1 MKSNKAFEKVIVS
14 LFMLASLYSAT
25 FADVKRE
32 EIDYGHST
40 EIKGNVPAEIRSFT
54 DQPGIPPVQIQFNS
68 LITGSVGRDEGEGEE
83 LWAVIDSNGI
93 CDKVVISADGRW
105 VAIGYTLN
113 SQRLEVR
120 NAEDGELVFD
130 FEVEEGSS
138 HIDMTADGD
147 WIGYSALDSVWLFTL
162 NSEGDPF
169 FRFSLDGY
177 SPGPIKLTRDGE
189 YFVTTWLD
197 REREEN
203 LVVCFRDADPEPLWT
218 FAAPAQETFGWY
230 GINISRD
237 RSVVAVNGKYR
248 LYLLELETGEPV
260 WEAPT
265 YNTESRIALS
275 EDAAVLAV
283 ASLTGAVI
291 VYVRNQVNGR
301 GYSELWRYRFH
312 GASSSWVSA
321 CDISLDGQTIAAGT
335 LDFYEDHYA
344 GRLALFETFE
354 SSIPLWISAPLGD
367 EISDIVMSENG
378 SIIVASSWGDL
389 NHQTPDLVIH
399 ERYNN
404 EPFYTLSTSGS
415 MRVVSMSDDG
425 STVIVGGKLVH
436 SRQFGRGG
444 RASVVSVDI
453 PGGWIT
459 GRVTDPDDEPLP
471 GVTISAGDNPYTAI
485 TDRDGEYELL
495 IEVDGNRIV
504 EVTAH
509 KIGFMDDRLS
519 DVEVYEGETAAD
531 IDFRLQFADPPPENV
546 RASQG
551 ERNRIIVNWSRY
563 NGEGVRQLT
572 DCPSLLEDDR
582 VSISD
587 EVIPVTA
594 AIGERP
600 VFTGPTPWKAVSA
613 VDPLR
618 STAFRHPQR
627 GDGEQLHATEA
638 QGFNIY
644 RSFLEG
650 GPYSPIGSV
659 DGEDTLYIDETG
671 LFPEHRYYYAVTADF
686 GDGESDYSDEAV
698 GWLDDSFLIWEAE
711 LEPMV
716 DIPQIDGTI
725 NDGEWEGAVVLDI
738 SDIYGYDYPDSA
750 GSVEVRIGL
759 DDDSDRLLLGF
770 SYFVAEQLREGMG
783 VGVYVDDDGS
793 GSWTY
798 ERPGSE
804 GNFWGYWLENA
815 PDLRFRSLSG
825 PPYNSDP
832 YYSFEDPELAFSD
845 DRGYVEIEMALPLG
859 FHDEW
864 EIGLYHPDYTIGLG
878 LFAMQRDENENPL
891 FNGWYPQDMF
901 SIVSF
906 PVQYARIHIPADL
919 IVPPVEPTD
928 VVLERCED
936 NLVLYWTDP
945 EYGIDGDVIE
955 DLAGIYVYRNNELTG
970 IIAPEV
976 ESIVDDDVILGGWY
990 EYSLSGFVLDAE
1002 EHFEGFVT
1010 QPIGMY
1016 ASEDPDLVEIKYDDD
1031 TMELLYVVAFQGEDN
1046 RFAARFD
1053 LDEFDDSIAIYQID
1067 FYAGSIEPIEV
1078 YIAEDDEGVPGRMI
1092 GERFL
1097 TQPYEQSE
1105 IHSFRF
1111 PGIEQPVIVEDPN
1124 WFYSCWVVLDYLP
1137 DSPGAPAIGVDTSQP
1152 NSLRNMYYR
1161 VETGWQSFDR
1171 GQLMIRTFVGQPVS
1185 RTPVEN
1191 DNMPDQ
1197 FRVYQNYP
1205 NPFNGSC
1212 VIPVDIANRSD
1223 VRYELFDLQGRLIFV
1238 RNYGILSPG
1247 ERLFDLNVDFLGTG
1261 VYFIR
1266 FISGKDQD
1274 MIKILLI
1281 R

>member
-1 MKSNKAFEKVIVS
+1 MKSNKIFEKVFVS
-14 LFMLASLYSAT
+14 LFLLTSLYSAT
-25 FADVKRE
+25 FADVKQK
-32 EIDYGHST
+32 EIEYGHST
-40 EIKGNVPAEIRSFT
+40 EIRGNVPAEIRSST
-54 DQPGIPPVQIQFNS
+54 DQPGIPPVQIRFDS
-68 LITGSVGRDEGEGEE
+68 LITGSIGRDEGEGEE
-83 LWAVIDSNGI
+83 LWAVTDSNGI

-113 SQRLEVR
+113 NERLEVR
-120 NAEDGELVFD
+120 NARDGELVFD

-138 HIDMTADGD
+138 HIDMTAEGD
-147 WIGYSALDSVWLFTL
+147 WIGYSSRDSVWLFTL
-162 NSEGDPF
+162 DSEGNPF

-177 SPGPIKLTRDGE
+177 SAGPIKLTRDGE

-197 REREEN
+197 RESEEN

-218 FAAPAQETFGWY
+218 FAAPARETFGWY

-248 LYLLELETGEPV
+248 FYLLELETGDSI
-260 WEAPT
+260 WESLT

-275 EDAAVLAV
+275 EDATILAV
-283 ASLTGAVI
+283 ASLTGVVL
-291 VYVRNQVNGR
+291 VYVRNRVDG
-301 GYSELWRYRFH
+301 GYSELWRYRFQ

-321 CDISLDGQTIAAGT
+321 CEISLDGRTIAAGT

-367 EISDIVMSENG
+367 EISDVALSDDG
-378 SIIVASSWGDL
+378 SIIIASSWGDL

-415 MRVVSMSDDG
+415 MRTVGISDDG
-425 STVIVGGKLVH
+425 SMVIVGGKLVH

-459 GRVTDPDDEPLP
+459 GRVIDPDDEPLP
-471 GVTISAGDNPYTAI
+471 GVTISASDNPYTAI
-485 TDRDGEYELL
+485 TDQDGEYELL
-495 IEVDGNRIV
+495 IEVDENRMV
-504 EVTAH
+504 DVTAH
-509 KIGFMDDRLS
+509 LIGYMDVQIA
-519 DVEVYEGETAAD
+519 DVVVHEGETVSD

-551 ERNRIIVNWSRY
+551 ERNRIIVNWDRY
-563 NGEGVRQLT
+563 NGERRRDKGYGIG
-572 DCPSLLEDDR
+572 DEGGGFK
-582 VSISD
+582 SIS
-587 EVIPVTA
+587 VRA
-594 AIGERP
+594 AVGEKP

-627 GDGEQLHATEA
+627 GDGEQLHATDA
-638 QGFNIY
+638 QNFNIY

-650 GPYSPIGSV
+650 GPYGLIGSV

-671 LFPEHRYYYAVTADF
+671 LFPEHRYYYTVTADF
-686 GDGESDYSDEAV
+686 GGSESNYSDEAV
-698 GWLDDSFLIWEAE
+698 GWLDDSFLNWEAE

-716 DIPQIDGTI
+716 NIPQIDGTI
-725 NDGEWEGAVVLDI
+725 DDGEWEDAVILDI
-738 SDIYGYDYPDSA
+738 SDIYGYDGPDSA
-750 GSVEVRIGL
+750 GSVEVRIGF
-759 DDDSDRLLLGF
+759 DDDSNRLLLGF
-770 SYFVAEQLREGMG
+770 SYFVANQLREGMG

-793 GSWTY
+793 GSWTS

-804 GNFWGYWLENA
+804 GNYWGYWLENA
-815 PDLRFRSLSG
+815 PDLRFRSLTG

-859 FHDEW
+859 FHDER
-864 EIGLYHPDYTIGLG
+864 EIGLYYPDYTIGLG

-906 PVQYARIHIPADL
+906 PSQYARIHIPADL

-928 VVLERCED
+928 VVLERDED
-936 NLVLYWTDP
+936 NLVLYWADP
-945 EYGIDGDVIE
+945 EFGIDGDVIE
-955 DLAGIYVYRNNELTG
+955 DLAGIHVYRNSELIG
-970 IIAPEV
+970 IVATEV
-976 ESIVDDDVILGGWY
+976 DSIVDDDVIPGGWY
-990 EYSLSGFVLDAE
+990 EYSLSGFVLDGD

-1010 QPIGMY
+1010 RPTGMY
-1016 ASEDPDLVEIKYDDD
+1016 AGEDPDVDEIRYDDD
-1031 TMELLYVVAFQGEDN
+1031 SMELLFVVAFQGEDN
-1046 RFAARFD
+1046 RFAVRFD
-1053 LDEFDDSIAIYQID
+1053 LEEFDDWIAIYQID
-1067 FYAGSIEPIEV
+1067 FYAGSTEPIEV
-1078 YIAEDDEGVPGRMI
+1078 YIAEDDEGVPGEII

-1097 TQPYEQSE
+1097 TQPYEQRE
-1105 IHSFRF
+1105 MHSFRF
-1111 PGIEQPVIVEDPN
+1111 PGIEQPIVVEDPD

-1161 VETGWQSFDR
+1161 EETGWQSFDR
-1171 GQLMIRTFVGQPVS
+1171 GQLMIRTFVGQPES

-1191 DNMPDQ
+1191 DKMPNE

-1205 NPFNGSC
+1205 NPFNGFC
-1212 VIPVDIANRSD
+1212 VIPVDITNRSD
-1223 VRYELFDLQGRLIFV
+1223 VRYELFDLQGRLISV
-1238 RNYGILSPG
+1238 RNFGILSPG
-1247 ERLFDLNVDFLGTG
+1247 ERLFDLSVDFLGTG
-1261 VYFIR
+1261 VYFVK
-1266 FISGKDQD
+1266 FTSGKDQE
-1274 MIKILLI
+1274 MIKILLV